1 VISRRTGVWAVAACV
16 AALLGVAAVVV
27 PAGAGTQVAKCDGK
41 RVTVTVDQNGDPIGG
56 GDERIDGTNGDDVIN
71 AGGGDDRVDSFGGD
85 DLVCGGGGRDRIEG
99 DFGKD
104 TVIGNAG
111 DDRGPEEGPRLIGGP
126 GNDELYGSGGDDLL
140 RGNSGNDEHYGERGD
155 DEHDGGSGTDRCSG
169 GKGNDIATSCE
180 RLSGI

>member
-1 VISRRTGVWAVAACV
+1 MISKHALAGTLAAVIATVSL
-16 AALLGVAAVVV
+16 AALTVG
-27 PAGAGTQVAKCDGK
+27 PAGAERAGAKCDGK
-41 RVTVTVDQNGDPIGG
+41 AVTITADQSGDPIGG

-71 AGGGDDRVDSFGGD
+71 AGGGNDRVDAFGGD

-126 GNDELYGSGGDDLL
+126 GNDDLYGSGGDDLL
-140 RGNSGNDEHYGERGD
+140 RGNSGNDEHYGETGD
-155 DEHDGGSGTDRCSG
+155 DEHDGGSGNDLCSG
-169 GKGNDIATSCE
+169 GKGNDVATSCE